1 MIEAKTEAST
11 NETLQVKV
19 KAEANKEENNYII
32 KQWNGKY

>member
-19 KAEANKEENNYII
+19 KAEANTDAKARAGAR
-32 KQWNGKY
+32 K